1 MDQMIERVAKAISDA
16 RQVRGYGRVMT
27 MWRSPEMSPNYIVE
41 RVADA
46 KVAVETMH
54 DIHGVAGQ
62 GAVT

>member
-1 MDQMIERVAKAISDA
+1 MDEMIERVAKAISDA

-46 KVAVETMH
+46 RVAVETVQGLQ
-54 DIHGVAGQ
+54 GVAGQ
-62 GAVT
+62 GALK